1 MANKRVNAI
10 ILQVVAN
17 QIDEENP
24 PATKQTYERLIAA
37 GFSDKEARDLLGCV
51 VVSEIFDV
59 MKQNKPFNEKR
70 FVQALARLPTL
81 PWDS

>member
-24 PATKQTYERLIAA
+24 PATKQTYERLIAE

>member
-1 MANKRVNAI
+1 MNKQVNAV

-17 QIDEENP
+17 QIDEGNP
-24 PATKQTYERLIAA
+24 PATKQTYERLLAE

-59 MKQNKPFNEKR
+59 MKQKQPFDEQR
-70 FVQALARLPTL
+70 FVRALSRLPAL